1 MQLLKPHTQSL
12 GAFNVHR
19 LLPAYPQ
26 KMIGPFIFFDHIGP
40 AELVQGIGMNVRP
53 HPHIG
58 LATVTYL
65 FEGAGLHRDSLGSIQ
80 RIVPGDVNWMT
91 AGRGIVHSER
101 TAPEDM
107 VPGARLHGIQIWIA
121 LPQADEEGEPSFHHH
136 PAASLPIVQL
146 PGVQARVI
154 LGDAFGVRS
163 PVHTYSDTVYVELL
177 LDAGARLAIPAEQAE
192 RALYPVNGD
201 VTLDGKPI
209 PSMHMVVLSE
219 DTIVTI
225 EAQTEA
231 RVMLLGGAPIDG
243 ERFIWWNFVSSSKA
257 LIEAAKADWREQR
270 FPPVPDETEWIP
282 LPEA

>member
-1 MQLLKPHTQSL
+1 MHLLEPHTKSL
-12 GAFNVHR
+12 GAFDVHR
-19 LLPAYPQ
+19 LLPATLQ

-40 AELVQGIGMNVRP
+40 AELVQGVGMNVRP

-65 FEGAGLHRDSLGSIQ
+65 FEGAGLHRDSLGTTQ

-121 LPQADEEGEPSFHHH
+121 LPQAEEQGAPSFHHH
-136 PAASLPIVQL
+136 PAVSLPTVQL
-146 PGVQARVI
+146 PGVLARVI
-154 LGDAFGVRS
+154 LGEAFGVRS

-177 LDAGARLAIPAEQAE
+177 LDAGARIDVPANQRE

-201 VTLDGKPI
+201 IRIDGAPI
-209 PSMHMVVLSE
+209 PAHHMAVLSG
-219 DTIVTI
+219 DAVVTI
-225 EAQTEA
+225 EAQTVA

-243 ERFIWWNFVSSSKA
+243 ERHIWWNFVSSSKV
-257 LIEAAKADWREQR
+257 LIDAAKADWHNRR
-270 FPPVPDETEWIP
+270 FAPVPGETEWIP
-282 LPEA
+282 LPEI